1 MYTNYQDI
9 LDDLHF
15 SDDEP
20 SKNYPEENPE
30 LFDRRLPKIINIIL
44 EGRDTQFIDSF
55 KIFFTEVIKDFGF
68 LTAPSSTKYHLNRKF
83 GLLEHSLN
91 VAETALNLYDFVY
104 KDSMPNMFR
113 SSIAFVG
120 LFHDFGKA
128 GNPHNPLYLEKP
140 DWKAGY
146 QYNTK
151 LYPFMSV
158 PHRSLYYLAW
168 HFKLTPEEFQAILIH
183 DGQYVN
189 ANKEYAC
196 KECPLALLLQ
206 HADQWSGFI
215 LENKA

>member
-9 LDDLHF
+9 LDDI
-15 SDDEP
+15 
-20 SKNYPEENPE
+20 NYKGEISRNWAKENPE
-30 LFDRRLPKIINIIL
+30 LFDRRLPKVINIIL
-44 EGRDTQFIDSF
+44 EGRDSAFIQEFKSF
-55 KIFFTEVIKDFGF
+55 LLEIIMDFDFFT
-68 LTAPSSTKYHLNRKF
+68 APASTKYHLNRRF

-91 VAETALNLYDFVY
+91 VAETALKLYEVY
-104 KDSMPNMFR
+104 KDSMPNTFR
-113 SSIAFVG
+113 SSIAFCG

-128 GNPHNPLYLEKP
+128 GNPHEPLYIEKS

-151 LYPFMSV
+151 LYPFMFI
-158 PHRSLYYLAW
+158 PHRSLYYLTW

-189 ANKEYAC
+189 ANKDYAC

>member
-68 LTAPSSTKYHLNRKF
+68 LTAPASTKYHLNRKF

-91 VAETALNLYDFVY
+91 VAETALKLYEVH
-104 KDSMPNMFR
+104 KDSMPNVFR
-113 SSIAFVG
+113 SSVAFCG

-128 GNPHNPLYLEKP
+128 GNPHDPLYIEKSGGV
-140 DWKAGY
+140 AGY

-151 LYPFMSV
+151 LYPFMFI
-158 PHRSLYYLAW
+158 PHRSLYYLTW

-215 LENKA
+215 IENKA

>member
-15 SDDEP
+15 SEDEP
-20 SKNYPEENPE
+20 SKNYPKENPE
-30 LFDRRLPKIINIIL
+30 LFDRRLPKIINVIL
-44 EGRDTQFIDSF
+44 EGRDTQFIGSF

-68 LTAPSSTKYHLNRKF
+68 LTAPASTKYHLNRRF

-91 VAETALNLYDFVY
+91 VAETALKLYEVH
-104 KDSMPNMFR
+104 KDSMPNTFR
-113 SSIAFVG
+113 SSAAFCG

-128 GNPHNPLYLEKP
+128 GIPHEPLYIK
-140 DWKAGY
+140 KIGSTAGY

-151 LYPFMSV
+151 LYPFMFIS
-158 PHRSLYYLAW
+158 HRSLYYLTW

-215 LENKA
+215 IENKA